1 VRSPGGMRPVK
12 SGMSVARRVAFNTV
26 AQFVSRLFVAL
37 LTLAI
42 IRLSTRYLG
51 ARSYGHLVTIT
62 SFVTIFSA
70 LADWGLA
77 VIAAREIARDQ
88 DRAEELIGLNL
99 GLRLTVSLAAIP
111 LALFMA
117 WVLYSDASPQ
127 VRTGIT
133 LLSGI
138 LLTNSVATSAG
149 AIFVARVRNEIPA
162 VIESGARVLWLGGV
176 LLIVSTGSSFFSFIW
191 LQLGV
196 STVIAGTTVLVARRF
211 VKLRPLFRPR
221 LWKPIVVMSIPLGI
235 VHAINLIYFRLDS
248 VILSVLRSPSEVGYY
263 GVAYRVI
270 DLVMGLPGFLMIALM
285 PALVVAKRDRLRHLI
300 QRAFDV
306 LVSLAIPILL
316 GGILLRSHIVVAI
329 SSPEFAPAA
338 TPLAILMFGA
348 AFSFVNGVFGH
359 ALIALGHQ
367 ARLIPVAVLA
377 LTMNLGLNLLLVPGL
392 GTKGAAIATAATEG
406 VALGY
411 VTYLFR
417 RTTGLTPSLRLVPRF
432 LLGSLVMAAAGL
444 GALQLLEQPNLWQL
458 ALLVGLLGGIYLAA
472 LALLRALPVGSVR
485 ALLSP
490 GK

>member
-1 VRSPGGMRPVK
+1 
-12 SGMSVARRVAFNTV
+12 MSVARRVAFNTI
-26 AQFVSRLFVAL
+26 AQFASRLFVAL

-42 IRLSTRYLG
+42 VRLSTRYLG
-51 ARSYGHLVTIT
+51 PRSYGHLVTVT

-111 LALFMA
+111 LVLGMA
-117 WVLYSDASPQ
+117 WLLYADADPQ
-127 VRTGIT
+127 VRIGIV
-133 LLSGI
+133 LLSGT

-149 AIFVARVRNEIPA
+149 AIFVARVRNEITA
-162 VIESGARVLWLGGV
+162 AIESGARVLWLGGV
-176 LLIVSTGSSFFSFIW
+176 ILIVATESSFFSFIW
-191 LQLGV
+191 LQVGV
-196 STVIAGTTVLVARRF
+196 SIVIAGTTVLVARRF
-211 VKLRPLFRPR
+211 VKVRLLFRPR
-221 LWKPIVVMSIPLGI
+221 LWKAIVVMSIPLGV

-248 VILSVLRSPSEVGYY
+248 VILSVLRSPAEVGYY

-285 PALVVAKRDRLRHLI
+285 PALVLAEPDRLKHLI

-306 LVSLAIPILL
+306 LVLLAIPILF
-316 GGILLRSHIVVAI
+316 GGILLRSHITVAI

-338 TPLAILMFGA
+338 APLAILMFGA

-367 ARLIPVAVLA
+367 ARLIPVAALA
-377 LTMNLGLNLLLVPGL
+377 LSTNLGLNLLLVPPF
-392 GTKGAAIATAATEG
+392 GTRGAALATAVTEG

-417 RTTGLTPSLRLVPRF
+417 RTTGLTPALRLVPRF
-432 LLGSLVMAAAGL
+432 LLGALVMTAAGL
-444 GALQLLEQPNLWQL
+444 GALQLSFLEQPNLWQL
-458 ALLVGLLGGIYLAA
+458 GLLVAVLGAIYLGAV
-472 LALLRALPVGSVR
+472 ALLRALPIGSVR
-485 ALLSP
+485 ALISQR
-490 GK
+490 K